1 MFCPY
6 VRYLIVLVSPAV
18 LSVFPMAAA
27 QGTDPTPLPLPDV
40 VPTAPVVD
48 ATPPP
53 LVATP
58 LPGPVASPVVVPVPA
73 VVVLPG
79 PATSSE
85 PGAMVVPGP
94 VASPGPAA
102 TVVAGSEPAASP
114 APTPVQTVKEALPI
128 DARVQNRV
136 LDTNVPTI
144 LGISASVTTV
154 IYFPKPIRGVLGFG
168 LTAGQEAG
176 QPNAFVQYEHPEGS
190 PIVALRALQ
199 GFEKLYMTVIM
210 DESLYVFELSNTA
223 QPVVA
228 LKLVERP
235 LNDGAREV
243 SYDEV
248 RDGRIHSTPEDL
260 VGLLHKAWNRPVLQ
274 KSYAS
279 LYTRSEFRKTDAKT
293 DYGDVVVTV
302 TEVHRFADQDA
313 TVLLGVI
320 KNHRATPI
328 AFNPASVGVYVG
340 ARMYPAQLCDASGTV
355 PAKGEAA
362 IGVVLRGSTEGD
374 REHLSSKNDYRIALP
389 ALGSTREVV
398 TTSNALFPRRT
409 TTARDK

>member
-1 MFCPY
+1 MLCPRT
-6 VRYLIVLVSPAV
+6 RYLFVLVALVV
-18 LSVFPMAAA
+18 LTLLPVALG
-27 QGTDPTPLPLPDV
+27 QGPDSSPLPLPDV

-53 LVATP
+53 LVATQ
-58 LPGPVASPVVVPVPA
+58 LPRPVASPAASASPAPVATVVPV
-73 VVVLPG
+73 VVDVPG
-79 PATSSE
+79 PA
-85 PGAMVVPGP
+85 
-94 VASPGPAA
+94 ASPGPA
-102 TVVAGSEPAASP
+102 VAVLPGDAPAASP
-114 APTPVQTVKEALPI
+114 MPAPVQMVKEALPI
-128 DARVQNRV
+128 DTRVLNRV
-136 LDTNVPTI
+136 LDPNIPMI
-144 LGISASVTTV
+144 LGVSASVTTV

-176 QPNAFVQYEHPEGS
+176 QPNSLIQYEHPEGS

-210 DESLYVFELSNTA
+210 DDSLFVFEIYNTA

-228 LKLVERP
+228 LKLVERSP
-235 LNDGAREV
+235 NDGAREV

-279 LYTRSEFRKTDAKT
+279 LYARSEFRKSDAKT

-313 TVLLGVI
+313 TVLLGFI

-409 TTARDK
+409 TTLRDK

>member
-1 MFCPY
+1 MLCSRS
-6 VRYLIVLVSPAV
+6 RYLFVLVAPLV
-18 LSVFPMAAA
+18 LTLLPVAFG
-27 QGTDPTPLPLPDV
+27 QGPDSSPLPLPDV

-53 LVATP
+53 LVATQ
-58 LPGPVASPVVVPVPA
+58 LPASA
-73 VVVLPG
+73 
-79 PATSSE
+79 
-85 PGAMVVPGP
+85 
-94 VASPGPAA
+94 ASPGPAA
-102 TVVAGSEPAASP
+102 AVIPGDAPAASSTP
-114 APTPVQTVKEALPI
+114 APVQTVKEALPI
-128 DARVQNRV
+128 DTRVLNRV
-136 LDTNVPTI
+136 LDPNVPMI

-168 LTAGQEAG
+168 LTAGQESG
-176 QPNAFVQYEHPEGS
+176 QPNALIQYEHPEGS

-199 GFEKLYMTVIM
+199 GFDRLYMTVIM
-210 DESLYVFELSNTA
+210 DESLYVFEIYNTA

-260 VGLLHKAWNRPVLQ
+260 VGLLHKAWNRPVLS

-279 LYTRSEFRKTDAKT
+279 LYARSEFRKADAKT

-313 TVLLGVI
+313 TVLLGFI

-398 TTSNALFPRRT
+398 TTSSALFPRRSN
-409 TTARDK
+409 AVRDNK

>member
-1 MFCPY
+1 M
-6 VRYLIVLVSPAV
+6 R
-18 LSVFPMAAA
+18 
-27 QGTDPTPLPLPDV
+27 
-40 VPTAPVVD
+40 
-48 ATPPP
+48 
-53 LVATP
+53 
-58 LPGPVASPVVVPVPA
+58 
-73 VVVLPG
+73 
-79 PATSSE
+79 
-85 PGAMVVPGP
+85 
-94 VASPGPAA
+94 
-102 TVVAGSEPAASP
+102 
-114 APTPVQTVKEALPI
+114 EALPI
-128 DARVQNRV
+128 DTRVLNRV
-136 LDTNVPTI
+136 LDPNVPMI
-144 LGISASVTTV
+144 LGVSASVTTV

-210 DESLYVFELSNTA
+210 DESLYVFEIYNTA

-235 LNDGAREV
+235 ANDGAREV

-279 LYTRSEFRKTDAKT
+279 LYARSEYRKADAKT

-313 TVLLGVI
+313 TVLLGFI
-320 KNHRATPI
+320 KNNRATPI

-340 ARMYPAQLCDASGTV
+340 ARQYPAQLCDASGTV

-409 TTARDK
+409 TTVRDK

>member
-1 MFCPY
+1 MPCLRA
-6 VRYLIVLVSPAV
+6 RYIIVLFSFFVVSSLPVGSAQPVVATPDPA
-18 LSVFPMAAA
+18 
-27 QGTDPTPLPLPDV
+27 TTPLPLPDV

-53 LVATP
+53 LTTQ
-58 LPGPVASPVVVPVPA
+58 LPGPVVASSPSPSPAASVAPTVVD
-73 VVVLPG
+73 
-79 PATSSE
+79 
-85 PGAMVVPGP
+85 VPGSA
-94 VASPGPAA
+94 ASPGPTVAA
-102 TVVAGSEPAASP
+102 IPGDTPAASP
-114 APTPVQTVKEALPI
+114 TPAPVQTVKEALPI
-128 DARVQNRV
+128 DTRVLNRV
-136 LDTNVPTI
+136 LDPNVPMI
-144 LGISASVTTV
+144 LGISGSVTTV
-154 IYFPKPIRGVLGFG
+154 IYFPKAIRGVLGFG
-168 LTAGQEAG
+168 LTAGQEPG
-176 QPNAFVQYEHPEGS
+176 QPNSLIQYEHPEGS

-199 GFEKLYMTVIM
+199 NFDRLYMTVIM
-210 DESLYVFELSNTA
+210 DESLYVFEIYNTA

-228 LKLVERP
+228 LKLVERA
-235 LNDGAREV
+235 NDGAREV

-260 VGLLHKAWNRPVLQ
+260 VGLLHKAWNRPVLE

-279 LYTRSEFRKTDAKT
+279 LYARSEFRKADAKT

-313 TVLLGVI
+313 TVLLGFI
-320 KNHRATPI
+320 KNNRSTAI

-398 TTSNALFPRRT
+398 TTSSALFPHRT
-409 TTARDK
+409 RTVRDK

>member
-1 MFCPY
+1 MLCSRS
-6 VRYLIVLVSPAV
+6 RYLFVLVAPLV
-18 LSVFPMAAA
+18 LTLLPVAFG
-27 QGTDPTPLPLPDV
+27 QGPDSSPLPLPDV

-53 LVATP
+53 LVATQ
-58 LPGPVASPVVVPVPA
+58 LPASAASPAPSPSPAPAASVAPA
-73 VVVLPG
+73 VVDVAGPAASPG
-79 PATSSE
+79 PT
-85 PGAMVVPGP
+85 
-94 VASPGPAA
+94 ASPGPAA
-102 TVVAGSEPAASP
+102 AVIPGDAPAASSTP
-114 APTPVQTVKEALPI
+114 APVQTVKEALPI
-128 DARVQNRV
+128 DTRVLNRV
-136 LDTNVPTI
+136 LDPNVPMI

-168 LTAGQEAG
+168 LTAGQESG
-176 QPNAFVQYEHPEGS
+176 QPNALIQYEHPEGS

-199 GFEKLYMTVIM
+199 GFDRLYMTVIM
-210 DESLYVFELSNTA
+210 DESLYVFEIYNTA

-260 VGLLHKAWNRPVLQ
+260 VGLLHKAWNRPVLS

-279 LYTRSEFRKTDAKT
+279 LYARSEFRKADAKT

-313 TVLLGVI
+313 TVLLGFI

-340 ARMYPAQLCDASGTV
+340 ARQYPAQLCDASGTV

-362 IGVVLRGSTEGD
+362 IGVVPRGSTEGD
-374 REHLSSKNDYRIALP
+374 REHLSSKNDSRNSLP

>member
-1 MFCPY
+1 MPCLRA
-6 VRYLIVLVSPAV
+6 RYIIVLFSFFVVSSLPVGSAQPVVATPDPA
-18 LSVFPMAAA
+18 
-27 QGTDPTPLPLPDV
+27 TTPLPLPDV

-53 LVATP
+53 LTTQ
-58 LPGPVASPVVVPVPA
+58 LPGPVVASSPSPSPAASVAPTVVD
-73 VVVLPG
+73 
-79 PATSSE
+79 
-85 PGAMVVPGP
+85 VPGSA
-94 VASPGPAA
+94 ASPGPA
-102 TVVAGSEPAASP
+102 VAAIPGDTPAASP
-114 APTPVQTVKEALPI
+114 TPAPVQTVKEALPI
-128 DARVQNRV
+128 DTRVLNRV
-136 LDTNVPTI
+136 LDPNVPMI
-144 LGISASVTTV
+144 LGISGSVTTV
-154 IYFPKPIRGVLGFG
+154 IYFPKAIRGVLGFG
-168 LTAGQEAG
+168 LTAGQEPG
-176 QPNAFVQYEHPEGS
+176 QPNSLIQYEHPEGS

-199 GFEKLYMTVIM
+199 NFDRLYMTVIM
-210 DESLYVFELSNTA
+210 DESLYVFEIYNTA

-228 LKLVERP
+228 LKLVERA
-235 LNDGAREV
+235 NDGAREV

-260 VGLLHKAWNRPVLQ
+260 VGLLHKAWNRPVLE

-279 LYTRSEFRKTDAKT
+279 LYARSEFRKADAKT

-302 TEVHRFADQDA
+302 TEVPRFADQDA
-313 TVLLGVI
+313 TVLLGFI
-320 KNHRATPI
+320 KNHRATAI

-398 TTSNALFPRRT
+398 TTSSALFPHRT
-409 TTARDK
+409 RTVRDK

>member
-1 MFCPY
+1 MPCLRA
-6 VRYLIVLVSPAV
+6 RYIIVLFSFFVVSSLPVGSAQPVVATPDPA
-18 LSVFPMAAA
+18 
-27 QGTDPTPLPLPDV
+27 TTPLPLPDV

-53 LVATP
+53 LTTQ
-58 LPGPVASPVVVPVPA
+58 LPGPVAASAPSPAASVAPTVVD
-73 VVVLPG
+73 
-79 PATSSE
+79 
-85 PGAMVVPGP
+85 VPGSA
-94 VASPGPAA
+94 ASPGPA
-102 TVVAGSEPAASP
+102 VAAIPGDTPAASP
-114 APTPVQTVKEALPI
+114 TPAPVQTVKEALPI
-128 DARVQNRV
+128 DTRVLNRV
-136 LDTNVPTI
+136 LDPNVPMI
-144 LGISASVTTV
+144 LGISGSVTTV
-154 IYFPKPIRGVLGFG
+154 IYFPKAIRGVLGFG
-168 LTAGQEAG
+168 LTAGQEPG
-176 QPNAFVQYEHPEGS
+176 QPNSLIQYEHPEGS

-199 GFEKLYMTVIM
+199 NFDRLYMTVIM
-210 DESLYVFELSNTA
+210 DESLYVFEIYNTA

-228 LKLVERP
+228 LKLVERA
-235 LNDGAREV
+235 NDGAREV

-260 VGLLHKAWNRPVLQ
+260 VGLLHKAWNRPVLE

-279 LYTRSEFRKTDAKT
+279 LYARSEFRKADAKT

-313 TVLLGVI
+313 TVLLGFI
-320 KNHRATPI
+320 KNNRSTAI

-374 REHLSSKNDYRIALP
+374 REHLSSKNDYRIFLP

-398 TTSNALFPRRT
+398 TTSSAFSPF
-409 TTARDK
+409 

>member
-1 MFCPY
+1 MSCPY
-6 VRYLIVLVSPAV
+6 ARYLFALVTPAV
-18 LSVFPMAAA
+18 LSVLPVATVHGA
-27 QGTDPTPLPLPDV
+27 DPTPLPLPDV
-40 VPTAPVVD
+40 VPTAPAD
-48 ATPPP
+48 ATPSP
-53 LVATP
+53 LVTIPAS
-58 LPGPVASPVVVPVPA
+58 GPVASPAPTVASGPATVVVPDPA
-73 VVVLPG
+73 
-79 PATSSE
+79 
-85 PGAMVVPGP
+85 
-94 VASPGPAA
+94 ASPEPAA
-102 TVVAGSEPAASP
+102 AASP
-114 APTPVQTVKEALPI
+114 APAPAPVQTVREALPI

-154 IYFPKPIRGVLGFG
+154 IYFPKAIRGVLGFG
-168 LTAGQEAG
+168 LTAGQDAG
-176 QPNAFVQYEHPEGS
+176 QPNALIQYEHPEGS

-199 GFEKLYMTVIM
+199 GFERLYMTVIM
-210 DESLYVFELSNTA
+210 DESLYVFELFNTA

-279 LYTRSEFRKTDAKT
+279 LYARSEFRKSDAKT

-340 ARMYPAQLCDASGTV
+340 ARQYPAQLCDASGTV

>member
-1 MFCPY
+1 MFCLHA
-6 VRYLIVLVSPAV
+6 RYLFALVISAAF
-18 LSVFPMAAA
+18 SVVTVATA
-27 QGTDPTPLPLPDV
+27 QGPGPTPSPLPEV
-40 VPTAPVVD
+40 VPTVPAD
-48 ATPPP
+48 TTPPP
-53 LVATP
+53 LAVAP
-58 LPGPVASPVVVPVPA
+58 
-73 VVVLPG
+73 
-79 PATSSE
+79 
-85 PGAMVVPGP
+85 
-94 VASPGPAA
+94 SPGPAA
-102 TVVAGSEPAASP
+102 SPTPVASP
-114 APTPVQTVKEALPI
+114 APATAVVPSPTASPEPATVAGSGPEAAASPTPAPVQTVREALPI

-136 LDTNVPTI
+136 LDTNVPTLI
-144 LGISASVTTV
+144 GISASVTTV
-154 IYFPKPIRGVLGFG
+154 IYFPKAIRGVLGFG

-176 QPNAFVQYEHPEGS
+176 QPNAYVQYEHPEGS

-199 GFEKLYMTVIM
+199 GFERLYMTVIM

-223 QPVVA
+223 QPMVA

-235 LNDGAREV
+235 PNDGAREV

-260 VGLLHKAWNRPVLQ
+260 IGLLHKAWNRPVLQ

-279 LYTRSEFRKTDAKT
+279 LYARSEFRKAEAKT

-313 TVLLGVI
+313 TVLLGFI

-340 ARMYPAQLCDASGTV
+340 ARQYPAQLCDASGTV
-355 PAKGEAA
+355 AAKGEAA

-409 TTARDK
+409 STVRDK